1 MKYLCKQHTSRK
13 QILRFVNYIW
23 IFARVVIFAKN
34 SVDVWLGYEC
44 HNLVMNLFSNQVGY
58 MLEIQFPDI
67 NIKHGLKKS

>member
-44 HNLVMNLFSNQVGY
+44 HNPVMNLFSNQVGY